1 MKLNIS
7 TQAKQD
13 IEPMQEVYTYRW
25 DRIVIAIV
33 GILLLAGLIVAGISR
48 FGGNRADRDAADNA
62 ATALGQ
68 SSHFTTAPAP
78 APAPAPKVST
88 PAQPPALA
96 KEDTAEPPA
105 VPEVSD
111 DMREPPHAAG
121 AGSDAP
127 ASPTPLPHT
136 ATTSPKPA
144 AKPTTA
150 PPAPIPAPPTRQ
162 QAASAGLFS
171 HSDTTIASSDIKR
184 FVLAAAVRDKEPVG
198 TLDDITLNRDNTATL
213 YAYSE
218 VVNRKDDTLRYV
230 WTLNGRKVAEVK
242 VPVWSNRWRSY
253 SSKFVTENN
262 KGEWRVEL
270 RDKGGKILASSDFS
284 Y

>member
-62 ATALGQ
+62 APALGQ

-230 WTLNGRKVAEVK
+230 WTLNGKKVAEVK

>member
-1 MKLNIS
+1 
-7 TQAKQD
+7 
-13 IEPMQEVYTYRW
+13 
-25 DRIVIAIV
+25 
-33 GILLLAGLIVAGISR
+33 
-48 FGGNRADRDAADNA
+48 
-62 ATALGQ
+62 
-68 SSHFTTAPAP
+68 
-78 APAPAPKVST
+78 
-88 PAQPPALA
+88 
-96 KEDTAEPPA
+96 
-105 VPEVSD
+105 
-111 DMREPPHAAG
+111 MREPARTAG

-144 AKPTTA
+144 ARPTTA
-150 PPAPIPAPPTRQ
+150 PPAPIPASPAARQ
-162 QAASAGLFS
+162 QEASAGLFTPA
-171 HSDTTIASSDIKR
+171 DTSIQSIDIKR

-198 TLDDITLNRDNTATL
+198 TLADITLNRDNTATL

-253 SSKFVTENN
+253 SSKFVTENM

-270 RDKGGKILASSDFS
+270 RDKGGKVLAGSDFS